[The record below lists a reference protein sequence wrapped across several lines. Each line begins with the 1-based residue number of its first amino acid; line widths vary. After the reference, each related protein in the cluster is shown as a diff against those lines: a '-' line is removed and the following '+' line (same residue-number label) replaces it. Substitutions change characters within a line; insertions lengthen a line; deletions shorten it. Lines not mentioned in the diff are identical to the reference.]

1 MTVQNPSSCGEGF
14 CDVFSAQAEE
24 MHAQAP
30 AVPVQGNND
39 VGSGNTQAEDPDQA
53 LLRRAASAPDPG
65 EAGLAA
71 HIAGAFIAGMNAAL
85 GRQQV

>member
-1 MTVQNPSSCGEGF
+1 MP
-14 CDVFSAQAEE
+14 
-24 MHAQAP
+24 P
-30 AVPVQGNND
+30 VPGQGNSD
-39 VGSGNTQAEDPDQA
+39 VGGGSTRAESPDQA

-71 HIAGAFIAGMNAAL
+71 HIAGAFIAGMSAAL